1 MADSFQNE
9 VPKAGVNLK
18 RDVHTGAS
26 KKTEL
31 TLKLLVAGDFSH
43 GQGTAPLSECKR

>member
-18 RDVHTGAS
+18 RDVHTGG
-26 KKTEL
+26 KQEDWTHPEITGGGRL
-31 TLKLLVAGDFSH
+31 
-43 GQGTAPLSECKR
+43 Q